1 MVGRNFVT
9 PQERHFLSL
18 VKEFYANMK
27 GMIQRKVFIRRDR
40 IKFDEV
46 VNDAI
51 GYPSHV
57 EDDYMKLIKEEV
69 NIAALEAVLYK
80 SKHEIQCNLEKHDM
94 LLNFHVN
101 ALLPRYIPLFK
112 LICC

>member
-1 MVGRNFVT
+1 MVGRNFVM

-27 GMIQRKVFIRRDR
+27 GMIQRKVFLRRDW

-51 GYPSHV
+51 GYPKL
-57 EDDYMKLIKEEV
+57 YCIKANMKLSVI
-69 NIAALEAVLYK
+69 
-80 SKHEIQCNLEKHDM
+80 
-94 LLNFHVN
+94 
-101 ALLPRYIPLFK
+101 
-112 LICC
+112 